1 MAKRDTIQRM
11 QVAVLWPRVEALR
24 EQIESTPMTDAEIR
38 DLVCKELDFSPPM
51 SAINNAIKDHGI
63 TVAPRPRQ
71 KSDAKMLGEIL
82 GLVINKMAGG
92 APDQAGVANVAAQL
106 IDGNIQGAYTDR
118 GPLVF

>member
-38 DLVCKELDFSPPM
+38 DLVCQELDFSPPM

-63 TVAPRPRQ
+63 KVAPRPRQ
-71 KSDAKMLGEIL
+71 KSDAKMLAETM
-82 GLVINKMAGG
+82 GLVVLDLMSDTPRKDAL
-92 APDQAGVANVAAQL
+92 AVVANKL
-106 IDGNIQGAYTDR
+106 IDGDIQGAYTDR

>member
-51 SAINNAIKDHGI
+51 SAINNAIRDHGI
-63 TVAPRPRQ
+63 KVAPRPRQ

-82 GLVINKMAGG
+82 GLIVAKMAAG
-92 APDQAGVANVAAQL
+92 APDTAGVANIADQL
-106 IDGNIQGAYTDR
+106 IAGNIQGAYTDR

>member
-11 QVAVLWPRVEALR
+11 QVAVLWPRVETLR

-38 DLVCKELDFSPPM
+38 DLVCMELDFNPPM

-71 KSDAKMLGEIL
+71 KSDAKMLGEIM
-82 GLVINKMAGG
+82 GLVVNMLAGG
-92 APDQAGVANVAAQL
+92 APDKAGVANIAAQL